1 MLLGRV
7 SAIQYACFPPWPKKR
22 STSRLWKSRRSTGGH
37 RREETSIAEGKER
50 KAVWQGEREKGARL
64 SLSVRTFPVRTLKA
78 LAWGWKN
85 DRFLL
90 HESGIVIVARCLDLS
105 SAPRNGPFPCLWPAL
120 ARIRA
125 TASSFFIAPAC
136 LTSDS
141 GLSSGQVRHSR
152 ALIDVRVTGS
162 ALIAG
167 ELLSSVSALV
177 QSWRFNRPS
186 L

>member
-1 MLLGRV
+1 MHVLL
-7 SAIQYACFPPWPKKR
+7 
-22 STSRLWKSRRSTGGH
+22 LDRRSGRPLGSVEITEICGRSFRVDRG
-37 RREETSIAEGKER
+37 R
-50 KAVWQGEREKGARL
+50 EREKGQFSRGKREKGACARA
-64 SLSVRTFPVRTLKA
+64 SHSPCATFPVRTLKVPSREVVGRA
-78 LAWGWKN
+78 IAFFCTKVGSLP
-85 DRFLL
+85 LP
-90 HESGIVIVARCLDLS
+90 DLS
-105 SAPRNGPFPCLWPAL
+105 SSSPRNALFPLPLTRPWTNTSNA
-120 ARIRA
+120 ARELI
-125 TASSFFIAPAC
+125 FHFAPAC
-136 LTSDS
+136 LTYDS